1 MERKYAIRIYF
12 LIWTGTPLV
21 HYALSGGFS
30 MFPPLICEIRC
41 PDLHLSN
48 PDHEGKIWTKSVLSY
63 IILEGCCHRREMR
76 GFINILSSIRREVPR
91 VRCGRCGREAKALYV
106 REWSLKFS
114 ISSNDDSN
122 RNSNGN
128 MKYKARWVRVGYR
141 CEKCGCVVLNGEE
154 YYKKSEVQNL
164 LRMLTHS

>member
-63 IILEGCCHRREMR
+63 IILKGCCHRREMR
-76 GFINILSSIRREVPR
+76 RFYNILSSIRREMPR
-91 VRCGRCGREAKALYV
+91 VKCGRCGHEAKALYV
-106 REWSLKFS
+106 REWSLKCPDS
-114 ISSNDDSN
+114 RNND
-122 RNSNGN
+122 SNGN
-128 MKYKARWVRVGYR
+128 MKYKARWVRVGYV
-141 CEKCGCVVLNGEE
+141 CKNCGLAVLNGSE

-164 LRMLTHS
+164 LRMLIHS

>member
-1 MERKYAIRIYF
+1 M
-12 LIWTGTPLV
+12 
-21 HYALSGGFS
+21 
-30 MFPPLICEIRC
+30 
-41 PDLHLSN
+41 
-48 PDHEGKIWTKSVLSY
+48 
-63 IILEGCCHRREMR
+63 
-76 GFINILSSIRREVPR
+76 PR
-91 VRCGRCGREAKALYV
+91 VKCGRCGREAKALYV

-122 RNSNGN
+122 RNSNRN